1 MATQDQVL
9 IIRDSD
15 GNFYV
20 IPGSMLESGRVP
32 DDQKAALEQAIQS
45 DVSGFGFFNTIA
57 QGNFISNPQNVSN
70 TGSNFAAGFLTGPQ
84 NLTQVGINTS
94 NIQAFNVANA

>member
-9 IIRDSD
+9 IIRDGE

-20 IPGSMLESGRVP
+20 VSGETIQAGRLS
-32 DDQKAALEQAIQS
+32 DDQKAALENAIQS
-45 DVSGFGFFNTIA
+45 DVSGFGFFNTVL

-70 TGSNFAAGFLTGPQ
+70 TGSNVAFGFFTGPQ
-84 NLTQVGINTS
+84 NLTQVGINSS
-94 NIQAFNVANA
+94 NIGAGNVANT